1 MPLIRKQLKPSDV
14 YPDDIRYNPSGDKVE
29 RFIDGEWKESPQSDP
44 RKQTTLPPRITA
56 DTKCDAAASIADA
69 LEGQISEIVTAI
81 GNASTAFTIAG
92 IILSIL
98 SFGVFAIF
106 ISIALG
112 IADFMI
118 GLGSTAI
125 AAALPP
131 SAFDTLKCIL
141 YCYMDDQGRIAEGDL
156 INIQQDTVDQI
167 GATGGTII
175 NSMIDLAGVGG
186 LNGLSAVGT
195 STGDCSA
202 CTGCA
207 TTWCEI
213 FDFTAD
219 SGGWQAKT
227 LGSGFWGTLVP
238 DQWDGTDAIDTVS
251 SPDLAHRGVMLGR
264 IFATRTV
271 THIAV
276 NYDLTKG
283 NIDQVSGSGFRL
295 SSGDIFTGSVL
306 RNIAFSVLV
315 NGTDLTQDW
324 TGSISAEEIQFWL
337 FSSRDQSVPYA
348 YGGVVTIKSI
358 LMEGEGE
365 NPFGEDNC
373 P

>member
-1 MPLIRKQLKPSDV
+1 MPMIRKQLKPSDV

-29 RFIDGEWKESPQSDP
+29 VLIDGVWTEAPESDP
-44 RKQTTLPPRITA
+44 RQQTTLPPRLTA
-56 DTKCDAAASIADA
+56 DPACDGAQSIADA
-69 LEGQISEIVTAI
+69 LQ
-81 GNASTAFTIAG
+81 NQIAG
-92 IILSIL
+92 ITTAIDNSLTLFQIAGLILGL
-98 SFGVFAIF
+98 FSFGVFAIF
-106 ISIALG
+106 INIALA
-112 IADFMI
+112 IADYMF
-118 GLGSTAI
+118 GLGSAAI
-125 AAALPP
+125 EAALPP
-131 SAFDTLKCIL
+131 SAYDTVACIL
-141 YCYMDDQGRIAEGDL
+141 YCHMDDNGRINKGDL
-156 INIQQDTVDQI
+156 QNIQQDMVDQL

-175 NSMIDLAGVGG
+175 NQMLQLAGEGG
-186 LNGLSAVGT
+186 LNNLAAAGT
-195 STGDCSA
+195 STGSCGG
-202 CTGCA
+202 CGCA

-213 FDFTAD
+213 FDFAAD
-219 SGGWQAKT
+219 SGGWQEKS

-238 DQWDGTDAIDTVS
+238 GQWDGTDAIDTVS

-365 NPFGEDNC
+365 NPFGPDNC